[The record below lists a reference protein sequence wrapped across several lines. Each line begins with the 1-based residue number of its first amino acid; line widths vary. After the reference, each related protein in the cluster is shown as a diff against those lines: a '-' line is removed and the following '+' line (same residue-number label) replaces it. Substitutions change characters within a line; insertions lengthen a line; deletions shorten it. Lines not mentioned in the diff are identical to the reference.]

1 MPTSVYGCKMWSL
14 SEQQQSRVQPTQ
26 MNKLR
31 RVEGVSRFDRIKY
44 VDIREKLQQ
53 ESILVIV
60 KSRHE
65 KWRIIIVGMRVET
78 STKRIVNTR
87 WRGNTKGRE
96 KTRIEGD

>member
-1 MPTSVYGCKMWSL
+1 MEKEICRGKDWEYNTSEGSNKLKVVSATMMPTLVYGCKMWSL

-31 RVEGVSRFDRIKY
+31 RVEGVSRLDRIKY
-44 VDIREKLQQ
+44 GDIREKLQQ

-65 KWRIIIVGMRVET
+65 K
-78 STKRIVNTR
+78 
-87 WRGNTKGRE
+87 
-96 KTRIEGD
+96 